1 MLGMGSSSLNYL
13 IYLINKFNFFYNIAG
28 YNLKKNHKMKN
39 SILFLFL
46 FATSIGTLVAQEIAP
61 SKNKFGAILS
71 TNIFGF
77 NDDFN
82 KVDVGGGCY
91 FSRKIAN
98 RLSIYTEMDGSSRN
112 YGDLALMPGLSGEF
126 TTGNLAVY
134 IGPMFDIGKSMNLS
148 TGLIQNYLFN
158 PELKTTTGNKDLSSE
173 VTNFTS
179 MFFDFRHHFGNK
191 FSLGTRYEWGLN
203 SMFKNSDRKVSTISF
218 NMFLPLRGKRNQS
231 KGN

>member
-1 MLGMGSSSLNYL
+1 M
-13 IYLINKFNFFYNIAG
+13 
-28 YNLKKNHKMKN
+28 KK
-39 SILFLFL
+39 LFLTL
-46 FATSIGTLVAQEIAP
+46 ALLCATITTLVAQEIAP
-61 SKNKFGAILS
+61 SKNKFGALLS

-82 KVDVGGGCY
+82 KVDVGGGFY
-91 FSRKIAN
+91 FSRKISN

-126 TTGNLAVY
+126 TTGNLALY
-134 IGPMFDIGKSMNLS
+134 IGPMFDIGKSINLS
-148 TGLIQNYLFN
+148 TGLVQNYLFN
-158 PELKTTTGNKDLSSE
+158 PELKTPNGNKDVSSE

-203 SMFKNSDRKVSTISF
+203 SILINSDRKVSTISF
-218 NMFLPLRGKRNQS
+218 SMFLPLGGKRNQN

>member
-1 MLGMGSSSLNYL
+1 
-13 IYLINKFNFFYNIAG
+13 
-28 YNLKKNHKMKN
+28 MKN
-39 SILFLFL
+39 SILLLLLFT
-46 FATSIGTLVAQEIAP
+46 TSIGTLFAQDVEP
-61 SKNKFGAILS
+61 SKNKFGVILS

-82 KVDVGGGCY
+82 KVDVGGGFY
-91 FSRKIAN
+91 FSRKISN

-126 TTGNLAVY
+126 TTGNLALY

-148 TGLIQNYLFN
+148 TGLVQNYLFN
-158 PELKTTTGNKDLSSE
+158 PELKTTTGNKDVSSE

-191 FSLGTRYEWGLN
+191 FSLGTRYELGLN

-218 NMFLPLRGKRNQS
+218 NMYLPLGGKRNQN

>member
-1 MLGMGSSSLNYL
+1 M
-13 IYLINKFNFFYNIAG
+13 
-28 YNLKKNHKMKN
+28 KK
-39 SILFLFL
+39 SFLTL
-46 FATSIGTLVAQEIAP
+46 ALLCATITTSVAQDITP

-82 KVDVGGGCY
+82 KVDVGGGFFY
-91 FSRKIAN
+91 SRKIAN
-98 RLSIYTEMDGSSRN
+98 RLSIYAEIDGSWRN
-112 YGDLALMPGLSGEF
+112 YGDVAIMPGLSGEF
-126 TTGNLAVY
+126 TTGNLAIY

-148 TGLIQNYLFN
+148 TGLVQNYLFN
-158 PELKTTTGNKDLSSE
+158 PELKTTTGNKDVSSE

-203 SMFKNSDRKVSTISF
+203 SMFKSIDRKVSTISF
-218 NMFLPLRGKRNQS
+218 TAIIHFGGNRNQEKS
-231 KGN
+231 KQ